1 MGFDGTYSSS
11 AFILSTSPPG
21 KFSGLPSR
29 YLSTD
34 IFISTSQP
42 CPMGTHRNT
51 TSWGPCLICPPNMKS
66 GSGMTCEPCP
76 TTNKSTRCFRA
87 AIEEIEME
95 NLTSHTQAYRYPESS
110 DSTEYDDLLL
120 SNIFQLSTVN
130 VRCLLLSPVF
140 WAIIGCLI
148 GLLLVQVFCCCLKR
162 KMAPLLLLD
171 FFSRSNRLK
180 TGQIYARVFLGICF
194 AIFMIFLGIFSLAFA
209 HRYPMERTTI
219 DQWRSAFCDPTL
231 VNSKFSSSL
240 QLLAQLKRDEEKAI
254 FDLLDQQNFTFTVQL
269 IGTGF
274 VCEDLTIEQTR
285 DHGLS
290 VLLTDLHCSV
300 YNTVINMSIPLSQHI
315 FTLQMHLLGPHFIGA
330 IRLCLTG
337 PSLTSTDGKYTL
349 KRLDH
354 CELHWTP
361 NHTLA
366 RSPVVQVKLTKVINQ
381 TKGMTTHDEVIYSGL
396 WLPALTIPALTDVLL
411 LEKYGEFFRYFS
423 SEMDLLVEMSE
434 SEFYIMNVQEPISRA
449 YEITFKTI
457 LFSSK
462 SSFQAIEISIL
473 SLFVSVLCFDVFG
486 LFLLILRWAAWLCNR
501 LVRTRET
508 QLAAESKLSPTI
520 DLQSVWSRWTTA
532 NRYLCSDVVC
542 DSNQKA

>member
-1 MGFDGTYSSS
+1 MGFDGTYYSS

-42 CPMGTHRNT
+42 CPMGTQRDT

-66 GSGMTCEPCP
+66 GSGMTCEPCS

-110 DSTEYDDLLL
+110 DFTEYDDLLL

-240 QLLAQLKRDEEKAI
+240 QLLAQLKSDEEKVI
-254 FDLLDQQNFTFTVQL
+254 FDLLDHRSVDRNRFRL
-269 IGTGF
+269 RRSNSRA
-274 VCEDLTIEQTR
+274 DTR
-285 DHGLS
+285 PWTECAVDQLS
-290 VLLTDLHCSV
+290 VFCEQYDCQRIHS
-300 YNTVINMSIPLSQHI
+300 PLS
-315 FTLQMHLLGPHFIGA
+315 TS
-330 IRLCLTG
+330 CD
-337 PSLTSTDGKYTL
+337 PSDASSRYVFH
-349 KRLDH
+349 RCH
-354 CELHWTP
+354 
-361 NHTLA
+361 
-366 RSPVVQVKLTKVINQ
+366 SPVP
-381 TKGMTTHDEVIYSGL
+381 YRS
-396 WLPALTIPALTDVLL
+396 
-411 LEKYGEFFRYFS
+411 FS
-423 SEMDLLVEMSE
+423 D
-434 SEFYIMNVQEPISRA
+434 IDRR
-449 YEITFKTI
+449 
-457 LFSSK
+457 
-462 SSFQAIEISIL
+462 SIH
-473 SLFVSVLCFDVFG
+473 
-486 LFLLILRWAAWLCNR
+486 IAA
-501 LVRTRET
+501 
-508 QLAAESKLSPTI
+508 S
-520 DLQSVWSRWTTA
+520 
-532 NRYLCSDVVC
+532 
-542 DSNQKA
+542 